1 MLNDFNR
8 IDSELKKIEGKDI
21 KDVNEIIKN
30 IKSIKPNE
38 GISKLEGYRTEYQ
51 DLKYKATSTPSNPGG
66 GGGGRF
72 NSNHSSVKSKRLPPP
87 IKNRKTKR
95 IMKNKPKH
103 DCPRT
108 LRQLKE
114 RKEKSEKKRHT
125 LRRRRM

>member
-1 MLNDFNR
+1 LLLEEF
-8 IDSELKKIEGKDI
+8 KKIDEALKFIEDKDI
-21 KDVNEIIKN
+21 RKINEIIKE
-30 IKSIKPNE
+30 IKNIKPNE
-38 GISKLEGYRTEYQ
+38 GSSNLKGNLENYQ
-51 DLKYKATSTPSNPGG
+51 KLKYPPSTT
-66 GGGGRF
+66 GGGRF

-103 DCPRT
+103 DYPRT